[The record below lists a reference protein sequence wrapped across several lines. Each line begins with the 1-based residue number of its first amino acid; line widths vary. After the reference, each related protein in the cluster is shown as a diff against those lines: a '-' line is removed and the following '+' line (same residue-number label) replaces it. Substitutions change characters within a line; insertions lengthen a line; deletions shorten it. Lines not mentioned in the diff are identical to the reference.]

1 MKNKEY
7 WIAWSKAAGVRAI
20 KTMAQTAMA
29 TIGTAAFMGDVQW
42 IAVGS
47 AAALAGILSLI
58 TSVAGIPEVP
68 VPEQKE

>member
-29 TIGTAAFMGDVQW
+29 TIGTAAFMGDVPW

>member
-1 MKNKEY
+1 MPTHKKDIMQ
-7 WIAWSKAAGVRAI
+7 IASAGVAAGVS
-20 KTMAQTAMA
+20 AMA
-29 TIGTAAFMGDVQW
+29 TIGAAAFMGDVQW

>member
-29 TIGTAAFMGDVQW
+29 TIGTAAFMGDVPW

-68 VPEQKE
+68 IPEQKE

>member
-29 TIGTAAFMGDVQW
+29 TIGTAAFMGEVPW